1 MLKAYIHAI
10 ALSAALYALLWLA
23 FAI

>member
-1 MLKAYIHAI
+1 MLKAYVHAI